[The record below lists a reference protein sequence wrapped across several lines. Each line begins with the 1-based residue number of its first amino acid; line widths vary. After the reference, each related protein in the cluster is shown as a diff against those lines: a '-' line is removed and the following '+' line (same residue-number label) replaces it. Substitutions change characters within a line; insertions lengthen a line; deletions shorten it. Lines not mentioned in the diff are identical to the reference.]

1 MTKRFKKKKKITFLV
16 IEPARKKLPL
26 NLTELIRELDNY
38 KLTGMFLLSCRSLK
52 KMKRRMRDQHQ
63 NPRRGPRT
71 TGAAKKG
78 AEKMTM
84 GLEDVVMTLDT
95 RPENQGAS
103 LL

>member
-1 MTKRFKKKKKITFLV
+1 
-16 IEPARKKLPL
+16 
-26 NLTELIRELDNY
+26 
-38 KLTGMFLLSCRSLK
+38 
-52 KMKRRMRDQHQ
+52 MKRRMRDQHQ